1 MSIAEP
7 YQPEDLIALAAELVE
22 RYNGF
27 DSTSVTYE
35 QAQHLMEAIRYCLR
49 MYEQSESSLP
59 ARKMLTAR
67 EAYRLG
73 YEAVC
78 NQARQVGALYEQL
91 LPHFQSY
98 GLVCLQDT
106 VIKGIPAFL
115 MHYDARY
122 CPQDTL
128 LTLDYPVLTDFGHLC
143 GVQVVWAYLRCIALE
158 QRFLSRLDFEFV
170 CDSLR
175 DYHVDYTVLMENIC
189 GIVLPGLLG
198 HVLLEK
204 PLCRPCFTEQDYGTL
219 TSRYGAMEQ
228 RQLAAL
234 VRSAISLLAGQDAE
248 VEQYLLQAAD
258 DWTTRLAVAMDTG
271 TLWRVCLPHC

>member
-1 MSIAEP
+1 MSIVGL

-22 RYNGF
+22 RHSGF

-35 QAQHLMEAIRYCLR
+35 QAQHLMEAVCYCLQ
-49 MYEQSESSLP
+49 MYEQSESGLP
-59 ARKMLTAR
+59 ARNMLTAR

-78 NQARQVGALYEQL
+78 NQARQVGALYQQL

-106 VIKGIPAFL
+106 VMKGIPAFL

-128 LTLDYPVLTDFGHLC
+128 LTMDYPVLTDLRHLC
-143 GVQVVWAYLRCIALE
+143 GVQAVWNYLRCIALE
-158 QRFLSRLDFEFV
+158 QRFLSRLNFEFV

-175 DYHVDYTVLMENIC
+175 DYQADYTVLIENIC

-198 HVLLEK
+198 CVLLEK
-204 PLCRPCFTEQDYGTL
+204 PLCRLCFTEQDYGAL
-219 TSRYGAMEQ
+219 MSRCGAME
-228 RQLAAL
+228 RPQLATL
-234 VRSAISLLAGQDAE
+234 VRAAISRLAGPDRE

-258 DWTTRLAVAMDTG
+258 DWTTRLAVAMETG